1 MNTTSLFADVIL
13 PLPLRQLFTYSVS
26 VSDKELVKKGKRVV
40 VQFGNRKIYTAIIY
54 RIHSNKPVK
63 YKTKDILTVLDDYSV
78 INDYQFSFWEWISS
92 YYMCS
97 IGEVYKAA
105 LPSGLKME
113 SETKVI
119 FNPNFDDFSLL
130 NSNETLILEFLE
142 NNNML
147 KIQEVAL
154 AVQRKNVMPI
164 IKLLLEKKAV
174 FLEEKIKENYKPKTE
189 TYISLHENVNGEKQL
204 NKVFES
210 LKNAPKQLGILMN
223 YIQLSGHFI
232 KKESVEIRKSDL
244 LNFSK
249 ASAQSLKSLLEK
261 DILVEYANTI
271 SRIKTD
277 ASKINIAKA
286 LSSDQ
291 EKSYIEIKDQF
302 TEKNTVLLHGV
313 TSSGKTEIY
322 IHLMMEQVKLGKQV
336 LFLLPEIAL
345 TTQIISR
352 LRSVFGNRV
361 GVYHS
366 KFSNSERVE
375 IYNNL
380 LGIDGNEKYDIILG
394 VRSSLFLPFDNLGLI
409 IIDEEHENTYKQY
422 DPAPRYSARDSAI
435 VLANFHNAKV
445 LLGTATPSIESFS
458 NARIGKYGFVELKKR
473 YQNIK
478 LPEIILADTHRA
490 RKKKQM
496 KSIFTP
502 LLFENIQ
509 NALDAGEQV
518 ILFQNRRGFSP
529 FLECDT
535 CGWIPKCKNCDV
547 SLTYHKYEG
556 TLVCHYCGYTEYNTH
571 KCSACG
577 NISLSYKGFGT
588 EKIENEV
595 KELFPETKVARMDFD
610 STRTKNSY
618 EKIIEAFETG
628 KTNILIGTQMISKG
642 LDFDNVSTVGIMNAD
657 NMLNFPDFRAFE
669 RSYQLMAQVSGRAGR
684 KYRQGKVIIQTSDP
698 EHSIL
703 QFVLD
708 NKYESMYN
716 EQMIE
721 RKNFHYPPYYRIINL
736 LLKHKKQDVVNNAAS
751 KLTANLQTIFG
762 SRILGPESP
771 YVGRVQNHY
780 LKKIMIKIEKDKSIK
795 KSKVLLQQQIDKI
808 SGIDNFKSLQIN
820 IDVDPM

>member
-1 MNTTSLFADVIL
+1 MNNTPLFADVIL
-13 PLPLRQLFTYSVS
+13 PLPLRQLFTYSIAE
-26 VSDKELVKKGKRVV
+26 SDKENMKVGKRVV
-40 VQFGNRKIYTAIIY
+40 VQFGNRKIYTAIVY
-54 RIHSNKPVK
+54 KIHTNKPEK
-63 YKTKDILTVLDDYSV
+63 YKTKDILSVLDDYSV
-78 INDYQFSFWEWISS
+78 INNYQFSFWEWISD

-119 FNPNFDDFSLL
+119 FNPNFEDFTSL
-130 NSNETLILEFLE
+130 SSAETLVVEFLD
-142 NNNML
+142 NSNML
-147 KIQEVAL
+147 KIKEISDV
-154 AVQRKNVMPI
+154 VERKNVMPL
-164 IKLLLEKKAV
+164 IKQLIDKKAV
-174 FLEEKIKENYKPKTE
+174 FLEEKIKESYKPKTE
-189 TYISLHENVNGEKQL
+189 TYISLHEDVQGEKQL
-204 NKVFES
+204 NNVFDS

-223 YIQLSGHFI
+223 YIKLSGHFI
-232 KKESVEIRKSDL
+232 KDDSVEIRKTDL
-244 LNFSK
+244 LNTSK
-249 ASAQSLKSLLEK
+249 ASHQSLKSLLDK
-261 DILVEYANTI
+261 NILVEYLNTI

-291 EKSYIEIKDQF
+291 EKAFSEIKVQF
-302 TEKNTVLLHGV
+302 KKKSTVLLHGV

-322 IHLMMEQVKLGKQV
+322 IHLMIEQIKQGKQV

-422 DPAPRYSARDSAI
+422 DPAPRYNARDSAI
-435 VLANFHNAKV
+435 VLANLHKAKV
-445 LLGTATPSIESFS
+445 LLGTATPSVESFF
-458 NARIGKYGFVELKKR
+458 NARTDKYGFVELKKR
-473 YQNIK
+473 YKDIK
-478 LPEIILADTHRA
+478 LPEILLADTHRA

-502 LLFENIQ
+502 LLLENIQ
-509 NALDAGEQV
+509 NALDGGEQV

-529 FLECDT
+529 FLECDS

-547 SLTYHKYEG
+547 SLTYHKYEN
-556 TLVCHYCGYTEYNTH
+556 TLVCHYCGYSESNTH

-595 KELFPETKVARMDFD
+595 KELFPEARVARMDFD
-610 STRTKNSY
+610 STRTKNAY

-642 LDFDNVSTVGIMNAD
+642 LDFDNVSTVGILNAD

-684 KYRQGKVIIQTSDP
+684 KYRQGKVIIQTSNP

-708 NKYESMYN
+708 NKYEEMYN
-716 EQMIE
+716 EQLVE
-721 RKNFHYPPYYRIINL
+721 RQNFHYPPYYRIINL
-736 LLKHKKQDVVNNAAS
+736 MLKHKKQDVVNNAAK
-751 KLTANLQTIFG
+751 KLADNLHRVFG
-762 SRILGPESP
+762 NRVLGPESP
-771 YVGRVQNHY
+771 YVGRVQTYY
-780 LKKIMIKIEKDKSIK
+780 LKKIMIKIEKEKSVK
-795 KSKVLLQQQIDKI
+795 KAKELLQQQIDKI
-808 SGIDNFKSLQIN
+808 STFDNFKSLQIN